1 MVALG
6 KYTLRRVLAS
16 VPVLVL
22 LLLFVFIL
30 VHIAPGDP
38 VALMFEN
45 DPRATQ
51 QDIDRVRQNL
61 GLDQPLPVQFTRFL
75 GRVVVGDLGQSLHT
89 REPVLRM
96 IRDRL
101 PFTLSLGAASLLFA
115 VVFSVFFGV
124 LAAIHRN
131 TWVDDVSMVIAL
143 LGVSIP
149 NFWLGLMSI
158 LVFSVFLGWLPAG
171 GAGTPAHL
179 ILPAIALGTTWA
191 ALSTR
196 LVRSSMIEVLNQ
208 DYVRTGRAKGLTE
221 RSITYKHALRNAVIP
236 VVTYIGIQIPG
247 IVGGSV
253 VTETVFSR
261 PGIGRLLVESISRRD
276 LVVVEGVVLMIGIV
290 VLVSN
295 LLVDI
300 SYGLLD
306 PRIRYD

>member
-1 MVALG
+1 MSGIG
-6 KYTLRRVLAS
+6 KYTVRRIVDS
-16 VPVLVL
+16 VPVLIL
-22 LLLFVFIL
+22 LLLFVFML
-30 VHIAPGDP
+30 VHVAPGDP

-45 DPRATQ
+45 DPRATAE
-51 QDIDRVRQNL
+51 DVERIRRNL
-61 GLDQPLPVQFTRFL
+61 GLDQPLPVQFVRFL
-75 GRVVVGDLGQSLHT
+75 GRMATGDFGTSLHT

-96 IRDRL
+96 ITDRL
-101 PFTLSLGAASLLFA
+101 PYTLSLGATALLFA
-115 VVFSVFFGV
+115 VVFSIGLGV
-124 LAAIHRN
+124 LAALHRN
-131 TWVDDVSMVIAL
+131 TWIDDVSMVIAL
-143 LGVSIP
+143 IGVSIP

-179 ILPAIALGTTWA
+179 VLPAIALGTTWA

-196 LVRSSMIEVLNQ
+196 LVRSSMIEVLGQ
-208 DYVRTGRAKGLTE
+208 DYVRTARAKGLNE
-221 RSITYKHALRNAVIP
+221 RRVTYKHALRTAIIP

-276 LVVVEGVVLMIGIV
+276 LVVVEGVVLMVGIV

-295 LLVDI
+295 LLVDL

>member
-1 MVALG
+1 MMGLG
-6 KYTLRRVLAS
+6 KYALRRILVS

-22 LLLFVFIL
+22 LLLFVFLL

-51 QDIDRVRQNL
+51 ADIDRMRAAF
-61 GLDQPLPVQFTRFL
+61 GLDQPLSVQFGRFL
-75 GRVVVGDLGQSLHT
+75 GRVVTGDLGTSLHT
-89 REPVLRM
+89 REPVWRM
-96 IRDRL
+96 ITDRL
-101 PFTLSLGAASLLFA
+101 PFTVSLGVTSLLFSVA
-115 VVFSVFFGV
+115 FSLVLGV
-124 LAAIHRN
+124 LAAIRRG
-131 TWVDDVSMVIAL
+131 TWIDDLCMVIAL

-158 LVFSVFLGWLPAG
+158 LLFSVILGWLPAG

-191 ALSTR
+191 ALSAR
-196 LVRSSMIEVLNQ
+196 LVRSSMLEVLNQ
-208 DYVRTGRAKGLTE
+208 DYVRTSRAKGLAE
-221 RSITYKHALRNAVIP
+221 WMVNYKHALRNAVIP
-236 VVTYIGIQIPG
+236 VVTYLGIQIPG

-276 LVVVEGVVLMIGIV
+276 LVVIEGVVLMIGVV
-290 VLVSN
+290 VLISN
-295 LLVDI
+295 LLVDL

>member
-1 MVALG
+1 
-6 KYTLRRVLAS
+6 VL
-16 VPVLVL
+16 
-22 LLLFVFIL
+22 
-30 VHIAPGDP
+30 
-38 VALMFEN
+38 
-45 DPRATQ
+45 
-51 QDIDRVRQNL
+51 
-61 GLDQPLPVQFTRFL
+61 
-75 GRVVVGDLGQSLHT
+75 
-89 REPVLRM
+89 
-96 IRDRL
+96 
-101 PFTLSLGAASLLFA
+101 
-115 VVFSVFFGV
+115 GV
-124 LAAIHRN
+124 LAAVHHN
-131 TWVDDVSMVIAL
+131 TWIDDVCMVLAL

-179 ILPAIALGTTWA
+179 IMPALALGTTWA
-191 ALSTR
+191 ALSAR
-196 LVRSSMIEVLNQ
+196 LVRSSMLEVLNQ
-208 DYVRTGRAKGLTE
+208 DYVRTSRAKGLAE
-221 RSITYKHALRNAVIP
+221 RVVTYKHALRNAVIP

-276 LVVVEGVVLMIGIV
+276 LVVIEGVVLMVGV
-290 VLVSN
+290 VVVASN

>member
-1 MVALG
+1 MGGLG
-6 KYTLRRVLAS
+6 KYTVRRILAS
-16 VPVLVL
+16 IPVLVL

-51 QDIDRVRQNL
+51 EDIARVRQNL
-61 GLDQPLPVQFTRFL
+61 GLDQPLSVQFTRFL
-75 GRVVVGDLGQSLHT
+75 GRMAVGDFGTSLHS

-101 PFTLSLGAASLLFA
+101 PYTLSLGAASLLFA
-115 VVFSVFFGV
+115 IVFSVFFGV

-131 TWVDDVSMVIAL
+131 TWIDDVSMIIAL

-208 DYVRTGRAKGLTE
+208 DYVRTGRAKGLAE
-221 RSITYKHALRNAVIP
+221 RVITYKHALRNAVIP

-276 LVVVEGVVLMIGIV
+276 LVVVEGVVLMVGIV